1 MTQQDLQTLDRD
13 YFWNVRPKVV
23 INELKRYFDKV
34 VDITDISDE
43 PRLKINGLYYVYL
56 PTSIKETMYQTNC
69 YTLIRESDDEV
80 GNIDL
85 GVFTQD
91 LDELIEEINTM
102 IDNDKTMKESD
113 VAHRMRMIMDDLMVI
128 RKQFNEAQL
137 QTPTALASSIET
149 HFLNIEI
156 ACDLDSSECYNW
168 ELYSK
173 TNNHDINRESR

>member
-23 INELKRYFDKV
+23 INELERHFDEV
-34 VDITDISDE
+34 VDITDISDT
-43 PRLKINGLYYVYL
+43 PRLRINGLYLVYL

-69 YTLIRESDDEV
+69 YTLIRESDNEA

-91 LDELIEEINTM
+91 LDELIEEINLM
-102 IDNDKTMKESD
+102 IYKDRTMKESD

-128 RKQFNEAQL
+128 RRQFNEVQL
-137 QTPTALASSIET
+137 QTTTPFASSLET

-156 ACDLDSSECYNW
+156 ACNLDSSECYNW
-168 ELYSK
+168 ELYQNK
-173 TNNHDINRESR
+173 